1 MILARI
7 EIARVQ
13 LGSEQ
18 TLQHGGQSSRT
29 GLGVA
34 GRDMFGGTNSIAVG
48 YVVAEHDRHILDPRA
63 HGNNAFQDAFGMT
76 ETAPGVSI
84 LDADQGEGGLDR
96 AEDPVVQPSLR
107 QVGRG
112 NGSDVLEITH
122 VAATFDSGTDLCRR
136 R

>member
-7 EIARVQ
+7 ENARVQ

-29 GLGVA
+29 SLGVA
-34 GRDMFGGTNSIAVG
+34 RLDMFSGTNSIAVG

-63 HGNNAFQDAFGMT
+63 HGNNAFQEAFGMT

-84 LDADQGEGGLDR
+84 LDADQGKAGSIGRKTLSCNRRCDTSAAGTVLMSWR
-96 AEDPVVQPSLR
+96 SLM
-107 QVGRG
+107 
-112 NGSDVLEITH
+112 
-122 VAATFDSGTDLCRR
+122 
-136 R
+136 